1 MPPSPSTGFPE
12 AESAAEFRDWP
23 AGASPLEIGARVAA
37 EFADAPFEH
46 PDRPLHYAEVC
57 TWYGALTFAARAG
70 DPDLRERLIRKYDP
84 LLQAEGSPRISTEA
98 HVDHRVF
105 GAVPLEIYRQT
116 GDPRYLAPGK
126 RLADAQWASPTPD
139 GITAEARCWIDDMY
153 MITLL
158 QTQAARATGNPEYT
172 DRAARAMAAYLD
184 RLQQPNGLFVH
195 APDAPFYWSRGNGWM
210 AAGAAELLRALPDPH
225 PLRPRILAGFR
236 RMTAALVPLQGA
248 DGMWRQLLDRPQ
260 AWPESSGT
268 GMFAFAFV
276 TGVQRGWLEREP
288 FAAAAR
294 RAWLGLAARID
305 GGGRVTDVC
314 AGTPKGHTA
323 AYYLGRPRV
332 TGDRHGQAPILWCAS
347 AFLRPQSAAP
357 EGRPA

>member
-1 MPPSPSTGFPE
+1 MSPSPSTGVPE
-12 AESAAEFRDWP
+12 AGSVAEFRDWP

-37 EFADAPFEH
+37 EFADGPFEH

-57 TWYGALTFAARAG
+57 TWYGALAFAELAG
-70 DPDLRERLIRKYDP
+70 DSDLRERLIRKYDP
-84 LLQAEGSPRISTEA
+84 FLAPEGAECISGEA
-98 HVDHRVF
+98 HVDQRVF
-105 GAVPLEIYRQT
+105 GAAPLEIYRQT
-116 GDPRYLAPGK
+116 QDPEYLAAGI
-126 RLADAQWASPTPD
+126 RLADAQWADPTPD
-139 GITAEARCWIDDMY
+139 GISGEARYWIDDMY

-158 QTQAARATGNPEYT
+158 QTQAARATGKAEYT

-195 APDAPFYWSRGNGWM
+195 APDAPFCWSRGNGWM

-248 DGMWRQLLDRPQ
+248 DGMWRQLLDRPE

-276 TGVQRGWLEREP
+276 TGVQRGWLARDP
-288 FAAAAR
+288 FAPAAR

-305 GGGRVTDVC
+305 TAGRVSGVC
-314 AGTPKGHTA
+314 AGTPKGDTA
-323 AYYLGRPRV
+323 EYYLARPRV
-332 TGDRHGQAPILWCAS
+332 TGDRHGQAPILWSAS
-347 AFLRPQSAAP
+347 ALLR
-357 EGRPA
+357 